1 MSLLCGACRPGHAV
15 CTKVWE
21 ERRAPDWVLEVTS
34 RSTRREDT
42 VTKRDIYAALGVREY
57 FLFDPLG
64 EYLRPRLQG
73 FRLIDGSYEPMT
85 PREHGSLLSDVLGL
99 ELHPRGEQ
107 LRLNDPESGHW
118 LLTYAEQA
126 ARAEAAE
133 AEAARLRGQV

>member
-1 MSLLCGACRPGHAV
+1 M
-15 CTKVWE
+15 
-21 ERRAPDWVLEVTS
+21 LEVTS

-107 LRLNDPESGHW
+107 LRLNDPESGDW